1 MTAAHPTLCAPSAP
15 DVRFASIAALACT
28 LLFAGCATAPTGVE
42 VAGGNVTPPA
52 ALTLT
57 GVPPV
62 PASLPARIGRYTD
75 FKGAGLADWSPDG
88 RRLLVSYLAGPPGQ
102 QRTQLHTVDGPG
114 APLKQVT
121 FANEPTRSG
130 SFLPS
135 DGNVIVFERDAGGSE
150 ATQVFRLDL
159 ASGTET
165 ALTEPG
171 QRCDAGEFN
180 RAGTAVLVTCARLD
194 RSAADRSAG
203 ISIELLLIEVK
214 TGQRLARTSL
224 PGVGWFPG
232 EFSPDDRSVLLNR
245 YLSASQA
252 ELWLLDLPGGE
263 RRKLLPRDGEP
274 PQFTLGSGFA
284 ADGRA
289 LFVLTDRF
297 GEFRQLFRYDPASHR
312 FDGVTHDQPWDVSG
326 GDRARNGSRAVAVVN
341 QGGVGVPF
349 VIEGASLQP
358 RPLALPAGLNVTTV
372 RLSADGRRLAFAA
385 QSSRAPSE
393 VRVLDLDPP
402 GAAPQVWAAADT
414 AGIDTSR
421 FTPIERIEWKSFDGR
436 TISGLI
442 QRPPK
447 TFTGKRP
454 VLIEIHGGPEGQ
466 ATLSFNGRYNYI
478 VNELGVAFI
487 EPNVRGSTGFGKTFH
502 QLDNGKL
509 REDSVRD
516 IGALLWRLHGQRGR
530 GALRRSHPRRD
541 PGGGHLELRHFPRA
555 HRELP
560 ARPAAQRVRRRAR
573 PGDARLDGADRAG
586 EQRAQDQGAA
596 VRRAWPQRPARAGA
610 GGRADR
616 RHRGEERGTR
626 VDDDRGE
633 RGPRLRQEG
642 ERRLPVR
649 RARAVPGEVPARPLG
664 GAWGLARRP
673 AALRARRRPLA
684 AATARVCAHRFHPGR
699 SRPCRQGSPGAARH
713 AAPAAGS
720 ACIAGSASCWACG
733 SRWWG

>member
-1 MTAAHPTLCAPSAP
+1 MLTMSSPMTPARPTLSAQFAHGI
-15 DVRFASIAALACT
+15 RCASIAALACT
-28 LLFAGCATAPTGVE
+28 ALLAGCATAPSGVE
-42 VAGGNVTPPA
+42 VAGGSVTPPA
-52 ALTLT
+52 ALTMT
-57 GVPPV
+57 GVPSV
-62 PASLPARIGRYTD
+62 PTSLPARIGRYTD

-88 RRLLVSYLAGPPGQ
+88 RRLLVSFQAGPPGQ

-135 DGNVIVFERDAGGSE
+135 DGNVVVFERDAGGSE

-232 EFSPDDRSVLLNR
+232 EFSSDDRSVLLNR
-245 YLSASQA
+245 YLSASRA
-252 ELWLLDLPGGE
+252 EVWLLDLPGGE

-274 PQFTLGSGFA
+274 PQFTLGSGLA
-284 ADGRA
+284 PDGRA

-312 FDGVTHDQPWDVSG
+312 FDGITHDQPWDVSG

-341 QGGVGVPF
+341 QGGLGVPF
-349 VIEGASLQP
+349 VIEGSSLQP

-393 VRVLDLDPP
+393 VWMVDLDAP
-402 GAAPQVWAAADT
+402 GAVPQVWAAADT
-414 AGIDTSR
+414 AGLDTSR

-436 TISGLI
+436 AISGLI

-454 VLIEIHGGPEGQ
+454 VLIEIHGGPEAQ

-516 IGALLWRLHGQRGR
+516 IGALLDWIARQPDLDASRVVVQGGSYGGYMANAVAVHYADRIR
-530 GALRRSHPRRD
+530 GAIPAVGISNFVTFLERTESYRRDLRRAEYGDERD
-541 PGGGHLELRHFPRA
+541 PA
-555 HRELP
+555 M
-560 ARPAAQRVRRRAR
+560 
-573 PGDARLDGADRAG
+573 
-586 EQRAQDQGAA
+586 
-596 VRRAWPQRPARAGA
+596 RAWMEQIAPVNNAQKIKAPLFVVH
-610 GGRADR
+610 GRNDP
-616 RHRGEERGTR
+616 R
-626 VDDDRGE
+626 V
-633 RGPRLRQEG
+633 PVQEA
-642 ERRLPVR
+642 EQI
-649 RARAVPGEVPARPLG
+649 
-664 GAWGLARRP
+664 
-673 AALRARRRPLA
+673 
-684 AATARVCAHRFHPGR
+684 AATAAKNGVPVWTLIAENEGHGFAKKENADYLF
-699 SRPCRQGSPGAARH
+699 AARVLFVETFLL
-713 AAPAAGS
+713 GK
-720 ACIAGSASCWACG
+720 
-733 SRWWG
+733 